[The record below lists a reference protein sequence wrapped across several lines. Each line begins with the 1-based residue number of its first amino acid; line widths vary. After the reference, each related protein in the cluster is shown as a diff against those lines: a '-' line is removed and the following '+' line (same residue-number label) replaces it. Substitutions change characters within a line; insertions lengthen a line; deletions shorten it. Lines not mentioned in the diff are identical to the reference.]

1 MSLGVQNIRD
11 YFFLTLCLAGT
22 FCVWFIAINSIPS
35 CWEENPLCSGRS
47 LHQLPENEMGERLK
61 HFRSEK
67 EWKEQLEGFQKR
79 GVARTWL
86 LFMKN
91 RVSWGDLFF
100 LPMLNGPTHFN
111 NKNEI
116 TSNDSVLNLASKEV
130 IPLRS
135 SLAVSPKGSVESR
148 TDRVPEDCSE
158 VKLWGQQ
165 SIKAGSHG
173 KGVHWRFS
181 GGSDPD

>member
-1 MSLGVQNIRD
+1 
-11 YFFLTLCLAGT
+11 
-22 FCVWFIAINSIPS
+22 
-35 CWEENPLCSGRS
+35 
-47 LHQLPENEMGERLK
+47 MGKRLK
-61 HFRSEK
+61 HFQSEK
-67 EWKEQLEGFQKR
+67 EWKEQLEGFQER

-100 LPMLNGPTHFN
+100 LPMLNGPTHFY
-111 NKNEI
+111 NKYEI

-148 TDRVPEDCSE
+148 TDRVPEECSE
-158 VKLWGQQ
+158 VEL
-165 SIKAGSHG
+165 
-173 KGVHWRFS
+173 
-181 GGSDPD
+181 

>member
-1 MSLGVQNIRD
+1 
-11 YFFLTLCLAGT
+11 
-22 FCVWFIAINSIPS
+22 
-35 CWEENPLCSGRS
+35 
-47 LHQLPENEMGERLK
+47 MGERLK
-61 HFRSEK
+61 HFQSEK

-100 LPMLNGPTHFN
+100 LPMLNGPTHFYN
-111 NKNEI
+111 QYEI

-158 VKLWGQQ
+158 VELWGQQ
-165 SIKAGSHG
+165 SVKAGSHG
-173 KGVHWRFS
+173 GGVHWRFFRRVGPRLNCS
-181 GGSDPD
+181 WASHCLLKRPTWFSKNLLRNKIQWAVKLFWL